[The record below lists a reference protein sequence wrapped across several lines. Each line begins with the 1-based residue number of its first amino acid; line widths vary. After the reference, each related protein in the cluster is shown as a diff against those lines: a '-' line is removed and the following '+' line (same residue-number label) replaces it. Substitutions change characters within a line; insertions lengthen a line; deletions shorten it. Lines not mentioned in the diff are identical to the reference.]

1 MFLTNLKQIL
11 ASDDYF
17 LYYRINKLQ
26 LIKSWSLNHENKG
39 KDNS

>member
-1 MFLTNLKQIL
+1 MFLTTLKQIL

-17 LYYRINKLQ
+17 LYYKINKLQ
-26 LIKSWSLNHENKG
+26 LINSWSSNYENKG